1 MTFKNVL
8 YKIKSR
14 FYKKIY
20 IYELPL
26 EDLKELKPSSFK
38 MLAMTPK
45 LLAEMMVT
53 APEEIS
59 LKKRDIIQSRL
70 DESSK
75 EKSFLVKN
83 NQDQIMGFC
92 HMAVGDS
99 WNQSIRDI
107 VQVPKGHVYLL
118 DDYTFQSSRR
128 QGVQKFSVGKR
139 LELAKDKGF
148 SKALVQINAH
158 NHPSQKA
165 YEAFGFNK
173 KQVIHHLRL
182 GSYQRNIQVTLE
194 GNLEKN
200 T

>member
-1 MTFKNVL
+1 MTFKNVF
-8 YKIKSR
+8 YKIISR

-20 IYELPL
+20 IYELSL
-26 EDLKELKPSSFK
+26 DDLKELKPSSFK
-38 MLAMTPK
+38 LLEMTPK

-59 LKKRDIIQSRL
+59 MRKKEIIQRRL

-83 NQDQIMGFC
+83 NQGQIMGFC

-107 VQVPKGHVYLL
+107 VHVPKGHVYLM
-118 DDYTFQSSRR
+118 DDFTFQASRR

-139 LELAKDKGF
+139 LELAKVKGF
-148 SKALVQINAH
+148 RKALVQINAH

-165 YEAFGFNK
+165 YEAFGFYK

-182 GSYQRNIQVTLE
+182 GSHQRNISVELKRKPD
-194 GNLEKN
+194 NV
-200 T
+200 

>member
-1 MTFKNVL
+1 
-8 YKIKSR
+8 
-14 FYKKIY
+14 
-20 IYELPL
+20 
-26 EDLKELKPSSFK
+26 
-38 MLAMTPK
+38 MTPK

-107 VQVPKGHVYLL
+107 VQVPKGQVYLL

-165 YEAFGFNK
+165 YEAFGFYK
-173 KQVIHHLRL
+173 KQVIHHVRL
-182 GSYQRNIQVTLE
+182 GSHQQNILVELKRKP
-194 GNLEKN
+194 EKA
-200 T
+200 